1 MRRAFAAAVLGGLG
15 SIPGAVAGALALG
28 VAEELALLVAPATY
42 RGAVGFAAIL
52 LMLTF
57 RPRGLLGER
66 AA

>member
-1 MRRAFAAAVLGGLG
+1 VLGGLG

-28 VAEELALLVAPATY
+28 LAEELALLVTPATY
-42 RGAVGFAAIL
+42 RTGVGFLAIL

-66 AA
+66 AL